1 VKSLIQAVL
10 VAAVLAAPVASFAQQ
25 SNAPPVT
32 RAQKLTPQECNK
44 YPFKP
49 VTGLVTNAQLTRELS
64 ELESVGYQPGP
75 ADDVYPDLQQAERLL
90 HAKYV
95 ADCARADSN
104 LTHRDD

>member
-1 VKSLIQAVL
+1 VKSLIQAVV

-25 SNAPPVT
+25 SDAPVT
-32 RAQKLTPQECNK
+32 RAHKLTPQECNS

-49 VTGLVTNAQLTRELS
+49 VTGHVTNAQLTRELS

-75 ADDVYPDLQQAERLL
+75 AEDVYPDLQQAEHLL